1 MTFERRVRGAA
12 IALIVLA
19 AAVAPLPGMG
29 AELGPAVTSLPSGP
43 APELTLS
50 GGRSL
55 KAGSG
60 GLPIGDKALLIGIND
75 YQGTESDLQGTSA
88 DVRNVAEALIGTFGW
103 NPDNIYTL
111 LDDKATAENI
121 VTAIK
126 VLLVDSTRPGDQVFL
141 HYSGHGTQ
149 ITDQNGDESDQKDE
163 VIVSADLNAIP
174 DDLFDEALRLI
185 EDRRVTVIFDSCF
198 SGTAT
203 RDLEAPLAGGKLWQG
218 DSSRGLSRAK
228 APPPDLSNGGLAPPG
243 LRRNVWSAVSDQEI
257 ALEDASAAP
266 PRGVF
271 TSRFIEG
278 VAQRRADVSGD
289 GRVTH
294 GELLDYVRRESARY
308 CSSKPGCRS
317 LTPQLEGADG
327 VMRMDVV
334 TGDKV
339 EDPAPP
345 VATAADRVRVS
356 IEPAA
361 NFKLGE
367 RIRFR
372 IESTMAGH
380 LLLLDFGA
388 SGNLTQLFPNSFSDQ
403 MGLADRIGPSTPVVI
418 PDEGYGFEIEAS
430 PPTGQGH
437 LFAVVTDQPLG
448 LEEIAE
454 SRRDLRPIAASDR
467 FLDELSERLRRTRV
481 DANGISTLKF
491 VAAHAPYTITP

>member
-1 MTFERRVRGAA
+1 MTFDCRVRGVAM
-12 IALIVLA
+12 ALVVA
-19 AAVAPLPGMG
+19 AATAAPLPGLG
-29 AELGPAVTSLPSGP
+29 AELGPAVSSLPTGAP
-43 APELTLS
+43 PELIFS
-50 GGRSL
+50 GGRSIR
-55 KAGSG
+55 AGAG
-60 GLPIGDKALLIGIND
+60 AIPIGDKALLIGIND

-103 NPDNIYTL
+103 DPNNVYTV

-121 VTAIK
+121 VAVIK
-126 VLLVDSTRPGDQVFL
+126 VLLIDSTRPGDQVFL
-141 HYSGHGTQ
+141 YYSGHGTQ
-149 ITDQNGDESDQKDE
+149 IPDQSGDEQDQKDE
-163 VIVSADLNAIP
+163 VIVSADLKAIP

-203 RDLEAPLAGGKLWQG
+203 RDLEAPLAGSRLWQA

-228 APPPDLSNGGLAPPG
+228 APPPDLSNGGLTRPG
-243 LRRNVWSAVSDQEI
+243 PRRNVWSAVSDQEV

-278 VAQRRADVSGD
+278 VAQRRADASGD

-294 GELLDYVRRESARY
+294 GELLDYVRRESDRY

-345 VATAADRVRVS
+345 AATAADRVRVS

-361 NFKLGE
+361 NVRLGD

-372 IESTMAGH
+372 IDSTMSGH

-403 MGLADRIGPSTPVVI
+403 MGLADRIAAGTPIVI
-418 PDEGYGFEIEAS
+418 PDQGYGFEIEAS

-481 DANGISTLKF
+481 DANGISALKF
-491 VAAHAPYTITP
+491 VAAHAPYTIMP